1 MNGNMFNV
9 IVNMYKDTKP
19 RIVCTNYMSE
29 FFPCSNGVRQEE
41 NFFGNMWRV
50 EGLKTV
56 SSELKDK
63 LNLYLK
69 HFIILY
75 ADDTVIMAESAAD
88 LQKQLDSFSDYCD
101 IWRLKVNVEK
111 SKIVGFFRKEE
122 LLIIL
127 NLTLKENN

>member
-1 MNGNMFNV
+1 
-9 IVNMYKDTKP
+9 
-19 RIVCTNYMSE
+19 
-29 FFPCSNGVRQEE
+29 
-41 NFFGNMWRV
+41 V

-69 HFIILY
+69 LFIILY

-101 IWRLKVNVEK
+101 IWRLKINVEK
-111 SKIVGFFRKEE
+111 E
-122 LLIIL
+122 
-127 NLTLKENN
+127 

>member
-1 MNGNMFNV
+1 M
-9 IVNMYKDTKP
+9 
-19 RIVCTNYMSE
+19 
-29 FFPCSNGVRQEE
+29 
-41 NFFGNMWRV
+41 

-63 LNLYLK
+63 LNLYFKL
-69 HFIILY
+69 FIILY
-75 ADDTVIMAESAAD
+75 ADDTVIMAESAAN

-101 IWRLKVNVEK
+101 ISRLKLNVEK

-127 NLTLKENN
+127 NLTLTENNQKLLMNLIIWVCY

>member
-1 MNGNMFNV
+1 
-9 IVNMYKDTKP
+9 
-19 RIVCTNYMSE
+19 MSE
-29 FFPCSNGVRQEE
+29 FFPCSNGVRQGE
-41 NFFGNMWRV
+41 NLSPFLFVLFLNDLETFLETCDV

-69 HFIILY
+69 LFIILY
-75 ADDTVIMAESAAD
+75 ADDTVIMAESDAD

-111 SKIVGFFRKEE
+111 SKIVVFSQGRTPN
-122 LLIIL
+122 
-127 NLTLKENN
+127 NLKFNYGKQLEIVWMCY

>member
-1 MNGNMFNV
+1 M
-9 IVNMYKDTKP
+9 
-19 RIVCTNYMSE
+19 
-29 FFPCSNGVRQEE
+29 
-41 NFFGNMWRV
+41 

-63 LNLYLK
+63 LNLYFKL
-69 HFIILY
+69 FIILY

-88 LQKQLDSFSDYCD
+88 LQKQLDSVSEYCN

-127 NLTLKENN
+127 NLTLTENNQNLLMNLIIWVCVINIKW

>member
-1 MNGNMFNV
+1 
-9 IVNMYKDTKP
+9 
-19 RIVCTNYMSE
+19 
-29 FFPCSNGVRQEE
+29 
-41 NFFGNMWRV
+41 V

-69 HFIILY
+69 LFIILY
-75 ADDTVIMAESAAD
+75 ANDTAMMEESAAD

-111 SKIVGFFRKEE
+111 KIVIFFATK
-122 LLIIL
+122 
-127 NLTLKENN
+127 NS

>member
-1 MNGNMFNV
+1 
-9 IVNMYKDTKP
+9 
-19 RIVCTNYMSE
+19 
-29 FFPCSNGVRQEE
+29 
-41 NFFGNMWRV
+41 V

-111 SKIVGFFRKEE
+111 SKIVVFFRKEE

>member
-1 MNGNMFNV
+1 
-9 IVNMYKDTKP
+9 
-19 RIVCTNYMSE
+19 
-29 FFPCSNGVRQEE
+29 
-41 NFFGNMWRV
+41 V

-69 HFIILY
+69 LFIILY

-101 IWRLKVNVEK
+101 IWRLKINVEK
-111 SKIVGFFRKEE
+111 SKIVFFSQEKTPN
-122 LLIIL
+122 
-127 NLTLKENN
+127 NLKFNFNGKQLEIVDESNYLGVL

>member
-1 MNGNMFNV
+1 M
-9 IVNMYKDTKP
+9 
-19 RIVCTNYMSE
+19 
-29 FFPCSNGVRQEE
+29 
-41 NFFGNMWRV
+41 

-63 LNLYLK
+63 LNLYFKL
-69 HFIILY
+69 FIILY
-75 ADDTVIMAESAAD
+75 ADDTVIMAESDAD

-111 SKIVGFFRKEE
+111 SKIVVFSQGRL

-127 NLTLKENN
+127 NLTLTENN